1 MHKNTFGCWLFL
13 TLSTDMYWYILR
25 NKKVHTEKKFK
36 RNTNDWSENEIS
48 LERIITPK
56 YWFLVIVTIFF
67 RFFRSSFLPI
77 KTIFWLLHEVKSFA
91 NYLKKKKQ
99 KKRYTNGNK
108 NNQKMLNINHF
119 PRVYLYSFF
128 LFHAFFHLSLFVV
141 IFIFIQIYFWIIR
154 SIISVWKNKRVCVD
168 IAYIARTCIYNFVW
182 CLDDEWVCVYTYTV

>member
-56 YWFLVIVTIFF
+56 YWFLVIGTIFF

-77 KTIFWLLHEVKSFA
+77 KTVFWLLHEVKSFA
-91 NYLKKKKQ
+91 NYLKKKKT
-99 KKRYTNGNK
+99 KKAIHQRQQEQPK
-108 NNQKMLNINHF
+108 NAKYKPFSTRLL
-119 PRVYLYSFF
+119 VLF
-128 LFHAFFHLSLFVV
+128 LFISCFFPSFSLH
-141 IFIFIQIYFWIIR
+141 R
-154 SIISVWKNKRVCVD
+154 SIHFHSNIFLNYTIDNFGVEKQACVCRYSVYCAHV
-168 IAYIARTCIYNFVW
+168 YI
-182 CLDDEWVCVYTYTV
+182 